1 MLQTSELVKVPST
14 DTAAV
19 VAALSR
25 QVRKLPTSL
34 RRSLRRLKFFFFNQ
48 LSAFRNQPLVVRLA
62 FSSRMYSIYAALGGW
77 VQQAASRFQDRH
89 VHGRQQRKSTG
100 NATQR
105 LPVPLRL
112 QYRSQNNRPQLSV
125 ARLVQR
131 FSRHGHVAAHAH
143 PP

>member
-62 FSSRMYSIYAALGGW
+62 FSLRMYSIYAALGGW
-77 VQQAASRFQDRH
+77 VQQ
-89 VHGRQQRKSTG
+89 
-100 NATQR
+100 
-105 LPVPLRL
+105 
-112 QYRSQNNRPQLSV
+112 
-125 ARLVQR
+125 
-131 FSRHGHVAAHAH
+131 
-143 PP
+143 